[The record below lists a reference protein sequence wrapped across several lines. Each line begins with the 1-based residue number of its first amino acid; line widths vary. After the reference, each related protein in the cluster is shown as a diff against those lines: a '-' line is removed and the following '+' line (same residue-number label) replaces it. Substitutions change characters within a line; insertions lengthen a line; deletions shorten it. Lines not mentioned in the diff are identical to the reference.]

1 MTSPRQ
7 NDDEQDDRVNS
18 ETETETPAQE
28 NDSELSNVSDNSEN
42 NKEDVSSGYECG
54 KILRLY
60 MERLAAAEPLD
71 SDQETALWE
80 DIRGIHEKIREKMA
94 FFGFV
99 YIYHIRLLEKLKTP
113 DSLSDVFPQS
123 LHKDGNSLEM
133 LKETDKVRVELE
145 ELYRKLADAFNGHD
159 AASLKRLRASGCR
172 LMLKYP
178 ILIEHIFDL
187 LETLRTNK
195 LLLNSQETANPE
207 ELLGKELL
215 CSREELANQLKMLD
229 ELSAELD
236 AKRNMLVEGNLQLV
250 VSIAKKFQG
259 RGVPFVDLI
268 QEGNIGLMKAI
279 DKFDYKLGHRFCTYA
294 TWWIK
299 QCVFHA
305 VGRQSR
311 VIRLPVHML
320 STLNKINKAEQLF
333 LQENG
338 REANVEEIAE
348 KLEMTRE
355 RVNSLKRMS
364 MQSISLQAPVFSWN
378 NGKDVLLEDTVK
390 DLHDDD
396 DPMHSLARKILSQ
409 KLGEML
415 NTLPPRT
422 REVLSLRYGLDG
434 ARPMSLTEMSKHF
447 NISRE
452 RIRQIETNA
461 LAKLRNPETIIQ
473 LEDYFS

>member
-1 MTSPRQ
+1 MTSPIQ
-7 NDDEQDDRVNS
+7 NDDEQDERVNP
-18 ETETETPAQE
+18 ETETETPSPE
-28 NDSELSNVSDNSEN
+28 NDSELSKGSEN
-42 NKEDVSSGYECG
+42 TEDVSSGYECG

-60 MERLAAAEPLD
+60 MERLSAAEPLD

-80 DIRGIHEKIREKMA
+80 EIRRIHEKIREKMA

-99 YIYHIRLLEKLKTP
+99 YKYHIRLLEKLKTP

-123 LHKDGNSLEM
+123 LHKNDNALEM
-133 LKETDKVRVELE
+133 LKEADKFRAELE
-145 ELYRKLADAFNGHD
+145 ELYSKLADAFNTHD
-159 AASLKRLRASGCR
+159 TAALKRLRASGCR

-178 ILIEHIFDL
+178 ILIEHIFDM

-195 LLLNSQETANPE
+195 LLLNSQETATPE

-215 CSREELANQLKMLD
+215 CTREELANQLKLLD

-236 AKRNMLVEGNLQLV
+236 AKRNMLVEGNLRLV

-434 ARPMSLTEMSKHF
+434 TRPMSLTEMSKHF

>member
-1 MTSPRQ
+1 MIPSRQ
-7 NDDEQDDRVNS
+7 NNSEQDEPLNPEP
-18 ETETETPAQE
+18 ETEVSSPESDSAR
-28 NDSELSNVSDNSEN
+28 NDSSDNA
-42 NKEDVSSGYECG
+42 EDVSSGYECG

-60 MERLAAAEPLD
+60 MERLSAAEPLD

-80 DIRGIHEKIREKMA
+80 EIRHIHEKIRERMS

-99 YIYHIRLLEKLKTP
+99 YKCHIRLLEKLKTP
-113 DSLSDVFPQS
+113 DSLSDLFPQS
-123 LHKDGNSLEM
+123 LLAKNDNALE
-133 LKETDKVRVELE
+133 LLNQTDTLRKELE
-145 ELYRKLADAFNGHD
+145 ELYSRLADAYKICD
-159 AASLKRLRASGCR
+159 TAALKRLRASGSR

-178 ILIEHIFDL
+178 ILIEHVFDM

-195 LLLNSQETANPE
+195 LLLNSNEQESSE
-207 ELLGKELL
+207 DLLSQELF
-215 CSREELANQLKMLD
+215 CSREDLANHLKTLD

-236 AKRNMLVEGNLQLV
+236 EKRNTLVEGNLRLV

-305 VGRQSR
+305 VGKQSR

-338 REANVEEIAE
+338 REATVEEIAG

-355 RVNSLKRMS
+355 RVNSLKRMA

-378 NGKDVLLEDTVK
+378 SGKDVLLEDTVK

-415 NTLPPRT
+415 NMLPVRT

-434 ARPMSLTEMSKHF
+434 AKPMSLTEMSKHF

-461 LAKLRNPETIIQ
+461 LAKLRNPDTIIQ

>member
-1 MTSPRQ
+1 MTPPRQ
-7 NDDEQDDRVNS
+7 NDEEQDERTAPETDGAISAPDTEVEVNNPS
-18 ETETETPAQE
+18 EAPEE
-28 NDSELSNVSDNSEN
+28 
-42 NKEDVSSGYECG
+42 VSSGYECG

-60 MERLAAAEPLD
+60 MERLSAAEPLD
-71 SDQETALWE
+71 CDQETALWE
-80 DIRGIHEKIREKMA
+80 QIRLIHEKIREKMS

-99 YIYHIRLLEKLKTP
+99 YKYHIRLLEKLKTP
-113 DSLSDVFPQS
+113 DSFCDVFPQS
-123 LHKDGNSLEM
+123 LQAENGNALEL
-133 LKETDKVRVELE
+133 LKETDAFRTELE
-145 ELYRKLADAFNGHD
+145 DLYKKILEAFNSHD
-159 AASLKRLRASGCR
+159 NSALKRLRASGSR

-178 ILIEHIFDL
+178 ILIEHVFDM

-195 LLLNSQETANPE
+195 LLLNSPEKENSE
-207 ELLGKELL
+207 ELLQKELL
-215 CSREELANQLKMLD
+215 CSREELTSHLKLLD
-229 ELSAELD
+229 DLSAELD
-236 AKRNMLVEGNLQLV
+236 VKRNTLVEGNLRLV

-338 REANVEEIAE
+338 REATVEEVAE

-434 ARPMSLTEMSKHF
+434 AKPMSLTEMSKHF

-461 LAKLRNPETIIQ
+461 LTKLRNPETIIQ